1 MTVTDERT
9 RVILDAAIG
18 LFLRY
23 GYRKTAMDDVAKAAG
38 LSRQGLYL
46 HYRAKDVLFAAV
58 LERMVGQV
66 REAALAELGRVD
78 APLERRVA
86 SALEALHGEAA
97 TASSA
102 SVGELLRAAAEVGG
116 PLLARLHDDVVA
128 ALVDVLETSG
138 VAGAWRPGGVG
149 AEELAEH
156 LYLVSSAVKQL
167 DAPVDVQLARL
178 RVAVRIVL
186 RGSDADGRA

>member
-1 MTVTDERT
+1 MTVTDERN

-23 GYRKTAMDDVAKAAG
+23 GYRKTAMDEVARAAG

-58 LERMVGQV
+58 LERVVGQV
-66 REAALAELGRVD
+66 REAALAELARVG
-78 APLERRVA
+78 APVERRVL

-102 SVGELLRAAAEVGG
+102 SVSELLRAAAEVSG
-116 PLLARLHDDVVA
+116 PLLRRLHDDVVA
-128 ALVDVLETSG
+128 ALVDVLEESG
-138 VAGAWRPGGVG
+138 VAGAWEPGGVG
-149 AEELAEH
+149 AVELAEH

-167 DAPVDVQLARL
+167 DAPVDVQRERL

-186 RGSDADGRA
+186 RGDGRGQR